1 MWTSEPTKRRG
12 ESAVA
17 NKRRFSDPVLTSI
30 KLESVEQQL
39 LNIYGIPLGDLA
51 RVGIQAG
58 IEKAI
63 AEHPEKA
70 PVELIDQFY
79 AIQGVY
85 QLQPTVRRVKSG
97 VEETISNAT
106 TTAVTQCEHI
116 TVWDM
121 DFDRRETIP
130 AHKFNPAIHRRISVE
145 VEPCLN

>member
-1 MWTSEPTKRRG
+1 M
-12 ESAVA
+12 A

-39 LNIYGIPLGDLA
+39 LNIYSIPLGDSA

-79 AIQGVY
+79 AIRGVY

-97 VEETISNAT
+97 VEEIISNAT
-106 TTAVTQCEHI
+106 TVTQCEHI

-130 AHKFNPAIHRRISVE
+130 AHKFNPAIHRRIAVE